1 MLSCWCVSVRACVCV
16 SWGVSLLSRDMSSEG
31 GSAARTMPT
40 WISDKQI
47 CPIFNNAGTRP
58 NLEDKQRLGTCQP
71 LVWLREK
78 VTAALSGKEQ
88 DTNYPPSS
96 QNWRNYWSV
105 FCRKASL
112 LQRSRHLFSY
122 LFIFRCNFDT
132 HFFSFL
138 FSGGY
143 FLVLKEKKKIPFLTP
158 LSACFASGCF
168 RLFRRRLF
176 PLLVLHYGGQMCL
189 RRCVFPRRSLFTTAL
204 SQVFSCA
211 CVKEREQ
218 KKKKTQYKCKS
229 ASH

>member
-1 MLSCWCVSVRACVCV
+1 
-16 SWGVSLLSRDMSSEG
+16 
-31 GSAARTMPT
+31 MPT

-112 LQRSRHLFSY
+112 LQRRHHLFSY
-122 LFIFRCNFDT
+122 LF
-132 HFFSFL
+132 FFAATLTCTFFPSP

-143 FLVLKEKKKIPFLTP
+143 FLVQKEKNKPF
-158 LSACFASGCF
+158 FDASF
-168 RLFRRRLF
+168 RLFRRRLFPRRLF

-189 RRCVFPRRSLFTTAL
+189 RRCVFPRRSLFTAAL

-218 KKKKTQYKCKS
+218 KKKTNS
-229 ASH
+229 I

>member
-1 MLSCWCVSVRACVCV
+1 
-16 SWGVSLLSRDMSSEG
+16 
-31 GSAARTMPT
+31 MPT

-112 LQRSRHLFSY
+112 LQRRRHLFSY
-122 LFIFRCNFDT
+122 LFIFRCNFDM
-132 HFFSFL
+132 HFISFL

-143 FLVLKEKKKIPFLTP
+143 FLVLKEKKK
-158 LSACFASGCF
+158 S
-168 RLFRRRLF
+168 LFWRLF
-176 PLLVLHYGGQMCL
+176 PPVSPAPVSAACTPLWGSNVFEAMLVPSPLFVHRGSISGFLMCL
-189 RRCVFPRRSLFTTAL
+189 C
-204 SQVFSCA
+204 
-211 CVKEREQ
+211 EREGT
-218 KKKKTQYKCKS
+218 KKKLNIN
-229 ASH
+229 ANLPAINAF

>member
-16 SWGVSLLSRDMSSEG
+16 QRGASPLSSDTSSEG

-105 FCRKASL
+105 FCRKAPL
-112 LQRSRHLFSY
+112 LQRRRHLFSY
-122 LFIFRCNFDT
+122 LFIFRCNFDM

-143 FLVLKEKKKIPFLTP
+143 FLVLKGKKKKTF
-158 LSACFASGCF
+158 FDASF

-189 RRCVFPRRSLFTTAL
+189 RRCVFPRRSLFTAAL

-211 CVKEREQ
+211 CVREREQ
-218 KKKKTQYKCKS
+218 KKKKNS
-229 ASH
+229 I

>member
-1 MLSCWCVSVRACVCV
+1 
-16 SWGVSLLSRDMSSEG
+16 
-31 GSAARTMPT
+31 MPT

-112 LQRSRHLFSY
+112 LQRRRHLFSY
-122 LFIFRCNFDT
+122 LF
-132 HFFSFL
+132 FFAATLTCTFFPSP

-143 FLVLKEKKKIPFLTP
+143 FLVLKEKNKPF
-158 LSACFASGCF
+158 FDASF

-176 PLLVLHYGGQMCL
+176 PAAPVSAACTPLWGSNVFEAMRVPSPLFVHRGSISGFLMCL
-189 RRCVFPRRSLFTTAL
+189 C
-204 SQVFSCA
+204 
-211 CVKEREQ
+211 EREGT
-218 KKKKTQYKCKS
+218 KKKQTQYKCKS

>member
-1 MLSCWCVSVRACVCV
+1 
-16 SWGVSLLSRDMSSEG
+16 
-31 GSAARTMPT
+31 MPT

-47 CPIFNNAGTRP
+47 CPIFNNAGARP

-112 LQRSRHLFSY
+112 LQRRRHLFSY
-122 LFIFRCNFDT
+122 LFFFRCNFDM

-138 FSGGY
+138 FSGAY
-143 FLVLKEKKKIPFLTP
+143 FLVLKEKKKKPFLTP
-158 LSACFASGCF
+158 LSACFAGACF
-168 RLFRRRLF
+168 RCLYSIMGVKCVWGDACSLAALCSPRLYLRF
-176 PLLVLHYGGQMCL
+176 SHVPLWKRGN
-189 RRCVFPRRSLFTTAL
+189 
-204 SQVFSCA
+204 
-211 CVKEREQ
+211 
-218 KKKKTQYKCKS
+218 KKKTNS
-229 ASH
+229 I